1 MFDIVIKLKMHLII
15 ELDTIILQL
24 SLVYQYLIFRG
35 VRNSFIYFQPS
46 ESDALDRWT
55 FSLWLSV
62 IMMWSFF
69 RNGNWVIQSEM
80 SPSYQL
86 ILGKDESQGYP
97 FGRFDWRLGSNTSFC
112 SRPPGGILGEPVFL
126 FACDHYHFV
135 GLLSL
140 TLTSCPSET
149 FTCQTGDF

>member
-55 FSLWLSV
+55 F
-62 IMMWSFF
+62 
-69 RNGNWVIQSEM
+69 
-80 SPSYQL
+80 
-86 ILGKDESQGYP
+86 
-97 FGRFDWRLGSNTSFC
+97 
-112 SRPPGGILGEPVFL
+112 
-126 FACDHYHFV
+126 
-135 GLLSL
+135 
-140 TLTSCPSET
+140 TL
-149 FTCQTGDF
+149 